1 VSNLTE
7 RKGAGGAS
15 DLEQANKVV
24 KKAARAHQWKTRRAA
39 SDREEG
45 MGFSGKIM
53 TDRLVIYS
61 MQAQLSSDNTH

>member
-15 DLEQANKVV
+15 DLEQANKAV

-45 MGFSGKIM
+45 MGFSGNNN
-53 TDRLVIYS
+53 D
-61 MQAQLSSDNTH
+61 